1 MQILIPTISII
12 VLTGIVWIAN
22 RIFSIRVCPI
32 CAGISGTWIWMLATF
47 FLGYEI
53 NIFILGTLMGGSVVG
68 ITYQLEKR
76 FLIGK
81 ILHNKLL
88 LWKTVFMVTGFI
100 AAYALI
106 NREWVIFSLA
116 IAMITS
122 ISVFTVTQKSKII
135 DKKQNKNVEQLEKY
149 MEDCCE

>member
-53 NIFILGTLMGGSVVG
+53 NLFILGTLMGGSVVG

-88 LWKTVFMVTGFI
+88 IWKTVFMVSGFI
-100 AAYALI
+100 TAYALASS
-106 NREWVIFSLA
+106 EWIAFSLSAA
-116 IAMITS
+116 IITALS
-122 ISVFTVTQKSKII
+122 IFAVTQKSKVIN
-135 DKKQNKNVEQLEKY
+135 KKQNKNVEQLEKY